1 MTIGGKTYSAWMK
14 AGFDMWMLGAE
25 ASTVMAL
32 RMTRIAA
39 GGSTGAAEAELMVR
53 EKVRA
58 AIELQTR
65 LMIGGLGATALSGTQ
80 GTLKHYRRKVSAN
93 NRRLTGRPWKG

>member
-1 MTIGGKTYSAWMK
+1 MSGRAYGGWLT

-25 ASTVMAL
+25 AASVMAL
-32 RMTRIAA
+32 RTARIAA
-39 GGSTGAAEAELMVR
+39 GGAAGAAEAELMVT

-65 LMIGGLGATALSGTQ
+65 FMTGTLGMTPLGATQ
-80 GTLKHYRRKVSAN
+80 GTLKHYRRKVATN
-93 NRRLTGRPWKG
+93 KRRLR

>member
-1 MTIGGKTYSAWMK
+1 MNGKAYGAWLT

-25 ASTVMAL
+25 AASVMAL
-32 RMTRIAA
+32 RTARIAA
-39 GGSTGAAEAELMVR
+39 GGTAEAELMVT

-65 LMIGGLGATALSGTQ
+65 LMTGALGVTPLGATKASV
-80 GTLKHYRRKVSAN
+80 KHYRRKVAAN
-93 NRRLTGRPWKG
+93 RKRLCSTSR